1 MCQVL
6 RRKTAPVPSRYAGWQ
21 RARSSSRPRS
31 PPWTCRWSQY
41 PARVTR
47 AWWAA
52 VRSGHE
58 WLTNHSD
65 GDGVGVGELDG
76 TTGLLKIDRPL
87 GN

>member
-1 MCQVL
+1 MFSL
-6 RRKTAPVPSRYAGWQ
+6 EGFT
-21 RARSSSRPRS
+21 
-31 PPWTCRWSQY
+31 TLI
-41 PARVTR
+41 
-47 AWWAA
+47 
-52 VRSGHE
+52 HE